1 MSKQERVVCVQ
12 VPNNE
17 QLSVTVGVKAL
28 GHELFSCVCEQLSI
42 KDPHF
47 FGLSVLKDNESIF
60 IDLEQKL
67 SKYFSKD
74 WKKESGKGFG
84 KSGPLFCVRF
94 NVQYYVGNGRLIS
107 DRTARH
113 LYYCHMK
120 EKVLHSECTH
130 KEEIYFL
137 LAAYA
142 LQVDLGNYKA
152 TVHIGKYFEPE
163 AYFPRWIILKRG
175 CDYILKHTPKIHS
188 DQQGRTVKE
197 ALLRFIKESCLLED
211 VPVHYYRLHK
221 DKKEVNASILLG
233 LTLKGLHIY
242 QDLNNRCE
250 LLYDFPWSNVGRL
263 TFLGKKFEILPD
275 GLPSA
280 RKLVYYTGCPF
291 RSRHLLHHLSNT
303 HRLYLNIQPVL
314 KHIRKIEEAEEK
326 KCYRESYISDTLEMD
341 LEPLDKQSKDSRS
354 SQGSNRNHRVSLQS
368 ISSHGSSGIEADSRH
383 QMSVEMTVDEPFSL
397 EPTHKSMKSFSSVI
411 SHGSSHTSGIEMCSK
426 DRTEDDLQDDEVE
439 LAVDGPQEPV
449 ADEQFKMSQLS
460 EQMTEASVDPPEL
473 PQEFS
478 WKETLCKP
486 VIHEAQ
492 VTISAESLKQAE
504 KSKPKSSPDRHSQS
518 LDDIRLFQQETPLS
532 SCLNSETSQSY
543 TFGIKKQH
551 EKDNQYGCTYSTV
564 DCETRSTFYG
574 KRSMNCLSLDLL
586 GEENFLEFVV

>member
-1 MSKQERVVCVQ
+1 PVQ
-12 VPNNE
+12 S
-17 QLSVTVGVKAL
+17 LL
-28 GHELFSCVCEQLSI
+28 
-42 KDPHF
+42 
-47 FGLSVLKDNESIF
+47 SIF

-67 SKYFSKD
+67 SKYFSKE
-74 WKKESGKGFG
+74 WKKESVKGFG
-84 KSGPLFCVRF
+84 KSGPLFCVKF
-94 NVQYYVGNGRLIS
+94 HVQYYVGNGRLIS

-113 LYYCHMK
+113 LYYCLMK

-142 LQVDLGNYKA
+142 LQVDLGNYKK

-163 AYFPRWIILKRG
+163 AYFPHWIIVKRG

-188 DQQGRTVKE
+188 EQQGRTAKE
-197 ALLRFIKESCLLED
+197 ALLRFIKESCLLDD

-221 DKKEVNASILLG
+221 V
-233 LTLKGLHIY
+233 LHFVHLS
-242 QDLNNRCE
+242 DLNNRCE

-303 HRLYLNIQPVL
+303 HRLYLNIQPAL

-341 LEPLDKQSKDSRS
+341 LEPLDKQSEDSRS

-426 DRTEDDLQDDEVE
+426 DRTEDDLQDDGEE
-439 LAVDGPQEPV
+439 LLV
-449 ADEQFKMSQLS
+449 F
-460 EQMTEASVDPPEL
+460 
-473 PQEFS
+473 
-478 WKETLCKP
+478 
-486 VIHEAQ
+486 
-492 VTISAESLKQAE
+492 
-504 KSKPKSSPDRHSQS
+504 SSPDRHSQS

-543 TFGIKKQH
+543 TFGIKNQH
-551 EKDNQYGCTYSTV
+551 EKENQYGCTYSTI
-564 DCETRSTFYG
+564 DCETKSTFYG

>member
-1 MSKQERVVCVQ
+1 M
-12 VPNNE
+12 N
-17 QLSVTVGVKAL
+17 
-28 GHELFSCVCEQLSI
+28 H
-42 KDPHF
+42 
-47 FGLSVLKDNESIF
+47 VLI
-60 IDLEQKL
+60 
-67 SKYFSKD
+67 
-74 WKKESGKGFG
+74 GF
-84 KSGPLFCVRF
+84 
-94 NVQYYVGNGRLIS
+94 S

-163 AYFPRWIILKRG
+163 AYFPRW
-175 CDYILKHTPKIHS
+175 
-188 DQQGRTVKE
+188 
-197 ALLRFIKESCLLED
+197 
-211 VPVHYYRLHK
+211 

-492 VTISAESLKQAE
+492 VTISAESLKQWCHLLHQLQLSVMLERRKVHKMSLNGIVIGLRRPQLCMLGCAE
-504 KSKPKSSPDRHSQS
+504 VAVWALASDSQS
-518 LDDIRLFQQETPLS
+518 TKIFFPCWENENRHVGIVLFLYFVEEEFSPYLPLFGDREDQQVKQTVLKGLD
-532 SCLNSETSQSY
+532 NSQT
-543 TFGIKKQH
+543 
-551 EKDNQYGCTYSTV
+551 
-564 DCETRSTFYG
+564 
-574 KRSMNCLSLDLL
+574 L
-586 GEENFLEFVV
+586 